1 MPKFLIEVPH
11 EKERVACARA
21 VKIFLETGSHWLT
34 NAEWGCMD
42 GDHRAWMIV
51 DVENKDDAK
60 SILPPFYR
68 PQATIVQLNRFS
80 LDYIMEIIG
89 QHGK

>member
-1 MPKFLIEVPH
+1 MPKYLIEVPH
-11 EKERVACARA
+11 EKEEVACARA

-51 DVENKDDAK
+51 DVGNRDEAK
-60 SILPPFYR
+60 AILPPFYR
-68 PQATIVQLNRFS
+68 PQARIVQLNRFS
-80 LDYIMEIIG
+80 LDFIDQILSR
-89 QHGK
+89 HGM